1 MAAIYKKLGYSADDI
16 QSIENTVSGNVLTT
30 KITLK
35 SGEEIT
41 ATAKLPQE
49 EYTLPQAT
57 NTALGGVKMPSAAS
71 GQTEKAGITSDGYP
85 VTKPIVKPD
94 GVNVTLSGKNLNV
107 EVELDNNTSV
117 SGQADF
123 SNLSESDIAFINLNS
138 DNITASS
145 LYPHYHDIESAA
157 QEGKL
162 VVLLFGDSGESE
174 YERAIIERV
183 DGMGMYLYFYSQ
195 RYYYTYQYYEN
206 KLTSVS
212 LTETPVATTSAVGGI
227 KAQSGSSDGQNFPV
241 QVNSDGTAFINIPI
255 YNGEVE

>member
-1 MAAIYKKLGYSADDI
+1 
-16 QSIENTVSGNVLTT
+16 
-30 KITLK
+30 
-35 SGEEIT
+35 
-41 ATAKLPQE
+41 
-49 EYTLPQAT
+49 
-57 NTALGGVKMPSAAS
+57 MPSAAS

-117 SGQADF
+117 SGQAD
-123 SNLSESDIAFINLNS
+123 L
-138 DNITASS
+138 TA
-145 LYPHYHDIESAA
+145 
-157 QEGKL
+157 
-162 VVLLFGDSGESE
+162 
-174 YERAIIERV
+174 
-183 DGMGMYLYFYSQ
+183 
-195 RYYYTYQYYEN
+195 
-206 KLTSVS
+206 